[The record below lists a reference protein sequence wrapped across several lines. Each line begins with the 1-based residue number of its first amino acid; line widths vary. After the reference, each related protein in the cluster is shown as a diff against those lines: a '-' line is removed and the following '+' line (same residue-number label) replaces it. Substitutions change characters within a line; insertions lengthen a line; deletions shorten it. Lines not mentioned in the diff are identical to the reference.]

1 MSGYLTYV
9 EIASCGK
16 QTISFFFL
24 KKKKHHAHSLWK
36 TQKTD
41 NCIKWKSS
49 VFLPLRGTT
58 PEFSSLCP
66 RRWWPFCGPLGLLM
80 YFFFKESKY
89 LNFTKISGLFSS
101 VRASYSHVS
110 EQEDLL
116 PVMIYVSMVSL
127 DIITLLSLKWA
138 KMKFLKNSNEIVFE
152 EMWPVWKRE
161 NMTYRITG
169 NELLSFQAI

>member
-1 MSGYLTYV
+1 MDPWVCL
-9 EIASCGK
+9 
-16 QTISFFFL
+16 
-24 KKKKHHAHSLWK
+24 
-36 TQKTD
+36 
-41 NCIKWKSS
+41 CI
-49 VFLPLRGTT
+49 
-58 PEFSSLCP
+58 
-66 RRWWPFCGPLGLLM
+66 
-80 YFFFKESKY
+80 FFFKESKY

-127 DIITLLSLKWA
+127 DIIALLSLKWA